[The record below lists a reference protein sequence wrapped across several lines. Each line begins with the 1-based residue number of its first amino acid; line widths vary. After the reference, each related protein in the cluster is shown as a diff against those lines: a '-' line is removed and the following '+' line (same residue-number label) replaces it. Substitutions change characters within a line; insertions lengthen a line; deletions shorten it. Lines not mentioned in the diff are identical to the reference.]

1 MGIRRAASEGQE
13 LEREAS
19 EIRFKHW
26 LADDKALAL
35 ENQLLMLNAF
45 LQQGATDRAILEETG
60 ELPIP
65 PPQPR

>member
-1 MGIRRAASEGQE
+1 MQLSNAEMGIRRAASEGQE

-45 LQQGATDRAILEETG
+45 LQQGATDR
-60 ELPIP
+60 
-65 PPQPR
+65 